1 MSEIQVLSST
11 FKERGNPVKYY
22 HVTYDQICMFM
33 FSCLSSFIS
42 SSGHWCGFG
51 IVVLVVLHLTAA
63 AVEIQEEQRCGAVH
77 NMINMT
83 EQQQL
88 EDTVSCIS

>member
-1 MSEIQVLSST
+1 M
-11 FKERGNPVKYY
+11 
-22 HVTYDQICMFM
+22 TYDQFCMFM
-33 FSCLSSFIS
+33 FSSLSSFIFFF
-42 SSGHWCGFG
+42 SGHWCGCG
-51 IVVLVVLHLTAA
+51 IECLLVVLHLTSAAAAA
-63 AVEIQEEQRCGAVH
+63 AVEIQEEQRYGAVH

>member
-1 MSEIQVLSST
+1 MKSSDDRSTLCIIQ
-11 FKERGNPVKYY
+11 Y
-22 HVTYDQICMFM
+22 VTYDQIYMFR

-42 SSGHWCGFG
+42 SSGHWCGCG
-51 IVVLVVLHLTAA
+51 IECLLVVLHLTAAA

-77 NMINMT
+77 NMINTT

-88 EDTVSCIS
+88 EDTVSE

>member
-1 MSEIQVLSST
+1 
-11 FKERGNPVKYY
+11 
-22 HVTYDQICMFM
+22 MFM
-33 FSCLSSFIS
+33 FSSLSSFIFF
-42 SSGHWCGFG
+42 SGHWCGCG
-51 IVVLVVLHLTAA
+51 IECLLVDLHLAAAAA
-63 AVEIQEEQRCGAVH
+63 AVEIQEEQRYGAVI

>member
-1 MSEIQVLSST
+1 
-11 FKERGNPVKYY
+11 
-22 HVTYDQICMFM
+22 MFM
-33 FSCLSSFIS
+33 FSSLSWFII
-42 SSGHWCGFG
+42 SSGHWCGCG
-51 IVVLVVLHLTAA
+51 IECFLDLHLTAAA
-63 AVEIQEEQRCGAVH
+63 AVEIQEEQRYGSVH

>member
-1 MSEIQVLSST
+1 M
-11 FKERGNPVKYY
+11 
-22 HVTYDQICMFM
+22 
-33 FSCLSSFIS
+33 
-42 SSGHWCGFG
+42 
-51 IVVLVVLHLTAA
+51 LVVLHLTAAA

>member
-1 MSEIQVLSST
+1 M
-11 FKERGNPVKYY
+11 
-22 HVTYDQICMFM
+22 
-33 FSCLSSFIS
+33 
-42 SSGHWCGFG
+42 
-51 IVVLVVLHLTAA
+51 LVVLHLTAA

-77 NMINMT
+77 NMINTT